1 MIVQA
6 FVNSALVVF
15 TLFASGFFIW
25 FEICRRKSFYYRQ
38 ARHNESNPSLGYWRQ
53 EKAGQLL
60 ALLVLAIACV
70 CVLLTWCQMS
80 GPTFALIVG
89 IPLSFSVYRTLY
101 RSNYHRISGSL
112 VTAAAVLLYGS
123 SLLIRDRGA
132 QLFIFDISGDD
143 LAAELSAV
151 SPLIGKG
158 IIITVLLKVAEEV
171 GKSWVTKSPRF
182 GGNGDVSQQRRFL
195 QTRQAVLTKK
205 RRHFLLITVLCMLLS
220 MGEIGWAVVDAQP
233 EAPADA
239 AAQNTDVLRQEES
252 APLTSPDPTSPDPD
266 ESEELSTAEQIADP
280 VGYSRADT
288 ELAPHIADPSVDM
301 AAIPM
306 PGSPSVST
314 GSAESSPVSA
324 EPADST
330 ESSPDD
336 SGDDEAAQ
344 NSSATSFP
352 LPLMVYSGSLSL
364 ALCLLG
370 LVFSAYMPEESLD
383 KAELDYLAFYPAALA
398 GPDIWDKADHSRCC
412 VIRFLRFC
420 HSLWYKR
427 KAKAGPAVP
436 WLYST
441 LESTDAV
448 INRKTAT
455 LWADWA
461 DYFQVYFHLLYSS
474 KDLVSHHEFEAVA
487 RSLLQD
493 FFEYQTQHL
502 EKGFCMTRG
511 AMFIQDIHRAITENF
526 FSPIKPEDM
535 SFRNRRARVSA
546 WVLQLLEDRS
556 RALAAR
562 GESLSPLTLFEALCG
577 YFDDAVK
584 WQYKQYHVSGMGL
597 PLRSIFQLVIADIA
611 GQYSFDP
618 QGHIAGSPCILNW
631 LCLNQNCT
639 HNKREDAA
647 AFHNK
652 RRHAICRVLLLFPSS
667 VSCGMSA
674 YTQPEA
680 RDLFCDQEYQR
691 FFEAIR
697 TDVHFQLSK
706 DNFDAGD
713 FSALSEELL
722 FLKGSPHLAA
732 FASVWHKYDEQC
744 GGNDP
749 RTTES
754 LRTKVACIQ
763 AHYSTKEIRETLFA
777 CFGNSGWSNEEI
789 SSIVVDVIKLLDFL
803 TLNDS
808 VSVQSDSENQ
818 SP

>member
-15 TLFASGFFIW
+15 MLFASGFFIR

-38 ARHNESNPSLGYWRQ
+38 TKHNELNPSLGYWRQ

-60 ALLVLAIACV
+60 ALLVLALACV
-70 CVLLTWCQMS
+70 CVLLTWCQLS
-80 GPTFALIVG
+80 DPTVALLMG
-89 IPLSFSVYRTLY
+89 IPLGFSVYRTLY
-101 RSNYHRISGSL
+101 RSNYHKVSGSL
-112 VTAAAVLLYGS
+112 VTVAAGLLYGS

-132 QLFIFDISGDD
+132 RLFIFNISGDD
-143 LAAELSAV
+143 LVVELSAL
-151 SPLIGKG
+151 SPLVSKG
-158 IIITVLLKVAEEV
+158 IVITVLFKVAEEV
-171 GKSWVTKSPRF
+171 GKTWVARSPRH
-182 GGNGDVSQQRRFL
+182 GGNGDISQQRRFL
-195 QTRQAVLTKK
+195 QTRQAVLTNK
-205 RRHFLLITVLCMLLS
+205 RWGFVLITVLCILLS
-220 MGEIGWAVVDAQP
+220 LSEIAWAIADAQHA
-233 EAPADA
+233 APADA
-239 AAQNTDVLRQEES
+239 AAQNTYLVRQEES
-252 APLTSPDPTSPDPD
+252 APPTSPDPASPD
-266 ESEELSTAEQIADP
+266 PVKSEALAASLLIADP
-280 VGYSRADT
+280 VGYSQADA
-288 ELAPHIADPSVDM
+288 EPAMYNADLSVDT
-301 AAIPM
+301 AAI
-306 PGSPSVST
+306 SVSEPTAVLTGSAEPT
-314 GSAESSPVSA
+314 GSAESS
-324 EPADST
+324 T
-330 ESSPDD
+330 DD
-336 SGDDEAAQ
+336 SGDGEAEQ
-344 NSSATSFP
+344 NSASVSSH
-352 LPLMVYSGSLSL
+352 LPLMAYIGMLSL
-364 ALCLLG
+364 ALCILG
-370 LVFSAYMPEESLD
+370 LVLSAYMPEENLD
-383 KAELDYLAFYPAALA
+383 KAELDYLAFYPATLA
-398 GPDIWDKADHSRCC
+398 RPDIWDKTEFPWRC
-412 VIRFLRFC
+412 VFRLLRSW
-420 HSLWYKR
+420 HSLWYNR
-427 KAKAGPAVP
+427 KTKAGPAVP
-436 WLYST
+436 WLYP
-441 LESTDAV
+441 LPKSTDAV
-448 INRKTAT
+448 TNRKTAA
-455 LWADWA
+455 LRADWA

-647 AFHNK
+647 TFHNK

-789 SSIVVDVIKLLDFL
+789 LSTVVDVIKLLDFL

-808 VSVQSDSENQ
+808 VSVQPDSENQ